1 MKIEQVTRHAGIL
14 PRKFCNHQNPLKS
27 AECPFPKLGNHAQ
40 IDLMVEAG
48 ARPLGKKTAEFV
60 KVMQVFAVIY
70 AAVGLFFFMLHAVLA
85 QWLRMEAAPN
95 RFWVVLTLS
104 MMLML
109 SFLSWQSSRKPNDAA
124 FVHCHL
130 LSKAVSV
137 TGFLISYAL
146 EPAVWGHIVGA
157 VTDGAVFITVGFFY
171 LRAQSEMRSVT
182 LAETR
187 V

>member
-1 MKIEQVTRHAGIL
+1 
-14 PRKFCNHQNPLKS
+14 
-27 AECPFPKLGNHAQ
+27 
-40 IDLMVEAG
+40 MVAV
-48 ARPLGKKTAEFV
+48 RTKKTADFS
-60 KVMQVFAVIY
+60 KVMKAFAVIY
-70 AAVGLFFFMLHAVLA
+70 AAVGLFFFLLHAVLA

-109 SFLSWQSSRKPNDAA
+109 SFLSWQSSRRPQERA

-137 TGFLISYAL
+137 TAFLVSYAL

-157 VTDGAVFITVGFFY
+157 VTDGAVFATVAYFY
-171 LRAQSEMRSVT
+171 VRALPEMR
-182 LAETR
+182 AEAGI
-187 V
+187 